1 MSPSTSGP
9 GPQPH
14 RTQAERR
21 AATRGALLAAARVLF
36 AERGYADVGTEEVVR
51 EAGVTRGALYHHF
64 SGKDDL
70 FRAVFEDVEQQLV
83 DELVALIGQSG
94 ATSPLDALTVGLDGL
109 LEAALDPGLAQ
120 IVLIDAPAV
129 LGWQRW
135 RELGWQYGMGL
146 VEAGLAGAIE
156 AGELAPAPLR
166 PMAHVLL
173 GALDEAVLYV
183 ARAEDQE
190 AAREEMA
197 LVVRRILDG
206 LRVSAAPPA

>member
-1 MSPSTSGP
+1 MTPSSSEP
-9 GPQPH
+9 GAPSH

-21 AATRGALLAAARVLF
+21 AATRGALLTAARALF

-51 EAGVTRGALYHHF
+51 AAGVTRGALYHHF

-83 DELVALIGQSG
+83 DEIVAMIAGSG
-94 ATSPLDALTVGLDGL
+94 ATSPLDGLTAGIDGL
-109 LEAALDPGLAQ
+109 LDATLDPGLAQ
-120 IVLIDAPAV
+120 IALIDAPAV

-135 RELGWQYGMGL
+135 REIGWQYGMGL
-146 VEAGLAGAIE
+146 VETGLAGAIE
-156 AGELAPAPLR
+156 AGELPAAPLR

-183 ARAEDQE
+183 ARAEDQ
-190 AAREEMA
+190 ATARDEMA
-197 LVVRRILDG
+197 LVLRRLLDG
-206 LRVSAAPPA
+206 LRV